1 MQVMTSEPEGHIRSS
16 RNGYIFKIVID
27 RPAKMNG
34 FTPKM
39 LRDFSYAITAF
50 EQDSEARC
58 ALVTAAGPHFT
69 AGLDLPKVA
78 EAWAKGEIIYPPD
91 ALDMFDLRPP
101 FRTKPLVMA
110 VHGICFTVG
119 IELMLSADIVVAA
132 DDCRFS
138 QLEAKRGI
146 LAAGGATIR
155 MVQRAGWSNAMRYLL
170 TGDEFD
176 AATALRFNFITEI
189 VPAGQQEERAHAL
202 ADTITTRAAPLAV
215 QAMRRNAREA
225 IEKGPAAAVAQFD
238 ELRLFLR
245 QTEDAAEGVR
255 SFVEK
260 RPPVFRGR

>member
-1 MQVMTSEPEGHIRSS
+1 MSVAHPEGRVAASRDGHIHE
-16 RNGYIFKIVID
+16 ILID

-39 LRDFSYAITAF
+39 LHEFSHAVTAF
-50 EQDSEARC
+50 ENDPEARC

-69 AGLDLPKVA
+69 AGLDLPMIA
-78 EAWAKGEIIYPPD
+78 AAWAKGEAIYPAD

-101 FRTKPLVMA
+101 FRSKPLVMA
-110 VHGICFTVG
+110 VHGICYTVG

-132 DDCRFS
+132 DDCRFR

-155 MVQRAGWSNAMRYLL
+155 MVERAGWSNAMRYLL

-176 AATALRFNFITEI
+176 ADRALRLNFINEI
-189 VPAGQQEERAHAL
+189 VPAGRQAERARQL
-202 ADTITTRAAPLAV
+202 ADAIANQTAPLAV

-225 IEKGPAAAVAQFD
+225 IEKGPAAAVAQLD